1 MNLTIRRVNS
11 LPTITVSDC
20 IYVVSERNEAS
31 SDLTKPNLYFV
42 VTDSQNNIV
51 KRSTNGA
58 DIEAV
63 KTELAATIASAVS
76 AIYAALEDKSDVGHT
91 HTEEE
96 LEPIIRSVILPI
108 LSGYSEIDH
117 THNYL
122 TMSEISELLG
132 NKANVD
138 HTHHY
143 EDITGLLSV
152 LNQKASVNHTH
163 SPGDL
168 GVVDYDARIA
178 AIETEIYSV
187 IHPELGNLASDI
199 STETGQRTGEDANI
213 RGEVAVHVG
222 DLTATDQD
230 LQAQIDGLSNELSGF
245 GNALNGIGE
254 GLGTHT
260 HVIESIESQ
269 AIEGLLKYSDHQPEQ
284 AVAAVDYVAPDTHT
298 VFSAPQTPS
307 SNARL
312 TPVTNNAIWNL
323 DTTQILR
330 VNLTEDLNNLT
341 VTGLTIDKVGT
352 HYQVMVLNN
361 GGEIS
366 WGSNFMWP
374 DESPAEASG
383 AVGKFDSFTFIVET
397 VDGLNAI
404 LCNIGSVKNIG

>member
-11 LPTITVSDC
+11 IPTVTVPDC
-20 IYVVSERNEAS
+20 IYVVSERNEAP

-108 LSGYSEIDH
+108 LSGYSEVDH

-143 EDITGLLSV
+143 EDITDLLSV
-152 LNQKASVNHTH
+152 LNQKANTDHTH
-163 SPGDL
+163 SLGEL

-199 STETGQRTGEDANI
+199 STEVGQRTGEDANI

-222 DLTATDQD
+222 SLRGTDQD
-230 LQAQIDGLSNELSGF
+230 LQSQIDALTGELS
-245 GNALNGIGE
+245 GIGE
-254 GLGTHT
+254 GLETHP

-269 AIEGLLKYSDHQPEQ
+269 GIEGLLKYTDNQPVQ

-323 DTTQILR
+323 DTTQIFR

-397 VDGLNAI
+397 VDGLNAV
-404 LCNIGSVKNIG
+404 LCNIGAVKNIG

>member
-11 LPTITVSDC
+11 IPTITVPDC

-42 VTDSQNNIV
+42 VTDSLNNIV

-76 AIYAALEDKSDVGHT
+76 AIYAALENKSDVGHA

-96 LEPIIRSVILPI
+96 LEPVIRSVILPI

-122 TMSEISELLG
+122 TMSEISELLD
-132 NKANVD
+132 NKSNAD
-138 HTHHY
+138 HSHRY
-143 EDITGLLSV
+143 EDITGLV
-152 LNQKASVNHTH
+152 AALNQKASVNHTH

-213 RGEVAVHVG
+213 RGEVAEHVG
-222 DLTATDQD
+222 NLRGTDAG
-230 LQAQIDGLSNELSGF
+230 LQAQIDGLTGDLSGAW
-245 GNALNGIGE
+245 NVINVIGE
-254 GLGTHT
+254 ELGVHT

-269 AIEGLLKYSDHQPEQ
+269 AIEGLLKYSDKQPEQ

-298 VFSAPQTPS
+298 RFTAPQTPS
-307 SNARL
+307 NNNRL
-312 TPVTNNAIWNL
+312 TPVSGQVIWDLNQ
-323 DTTQILR
+323 TQILR
-330 VNLTEDLNNLT
+330 VKLTGDLTNLT
-341 VTGLTIDKVGT
+341 VIGLTMDKVGT
-352 HYQVMVLNN
+352 HYQALFLNDT
-361 GGEIS
+361 GTVA
-366 WGSNFMWP
+366 WGTNFLWP
-374 DESPAEASG
+374 DEVPGELSG
-383 AVGKFDSFTFIVET
+383 NVNKFDSFTFIAET
-397 VDGLNAI
+397 IDGVSVV
-404 LCNIGSVKNIG
+404 LCNIGSVTNIG

>member
-11 LPTITVSDC
+11 LPTITVPDC

-42 VTDSQNNIV
+42 VTDSLNNIV

-76 AIYAALEDKSDVGHT
+76 AIYATLEDKSDVGHT

-132 NKANVD
+132 NKANAD
-138 HTHHY
+138 HSHRY
-143 EDITGLLSV
+143 EDITGLV
-152 LNQKASVNHTH
+152 AALNQKASVNHTH

-199 STETGQRTGEDANI
+199 STETGQRIGEDAGI
-213 RGEVAVHVG
+213 RGEIDVHVSTLENA
-222 DLTATDQD
+222 DAL
-230 LQAQIDGLSNELSGF
+230 LQSQID
-245 GNALNGIGE
+245 ALTGEITGIGNVMTVIGE
-254 GLGTHT
+254 ELGAHT

-269 AIEGLLKYSDHQPEQ
+269 GIEGLLKYSDKQPEQ
-284 AVAAVDYVAPDTHT
+284 AIAAVDYVAPDTHT

-397 VDGLNAI
+397 VDGLNAV